1 METQKENGQ
10 PQCPGPTKSSR
21 TRVESL
27 REKRERLR
35 EEMRRASAQLADA
48 EAKADRMARIEARQR
63 ERQEREQLGTLCK
76 QAGLDRYRLSSDA
89 HSPDVHPAL
98 DAHLISGAIFWLSKR
113 MTVMSAEDLA
123 VMKEEGSIKAEE
135 MQGKREALLK
145 RDAPPP
151 ATARGEMERPLA
163 FDLPE

>member
-10 PQCPGPTKSSR
+10 QCPGPTKSSR

-48 EAKADRMARIEARQR
+48 EAKADRLARIEARQR

-76 QAGLDRYRLSSDA
+76 QAGLDRYRLPSDGNF
-89 HSPDVHPAL
+89 PDAHPAL
-98 DAHLISGAIFWLSKR
+98 DAHLLGGAIFWLSKR
-113 MTVMSAEDLA
+113 MTVMSSEDLA
-123 VMKEEGSIKAEE
+123 VMREEGVTRAEE
-135 MQGKREALLK
+135 MHGK
-145 RDAPPP
+145 RDALMKRD
-151 ATARGEMERPLA
+151 AQLIGTKQGEMERPLA